1 MKAAAKALAPGLLAA
16 LALSGCGEKT
26 YSPEEVV
33 TELNAAGAGLVIGQ
47 PLTGGTEQDAEI
59 VTVTFAEEGEPEA
72 GVIDAHGAG
81 AIVVVENAELA
92 GQEFDRCEKAV
103 DFTCFRVANA
113 VLRFTGISPD
123 EQAELTAAIRSLETS

>member
-1 MKAAAKALAPGLLAA
+1 MKAVARALAPGLLAA

-26 YSPEEVV
+26 YSPDEVV
-33 TELNAAGAGLVIGQ
+33 AELNAAGAQLEIGQ
-47 PLTGGTEQDAEI
+47 PLTGSSEQETEI

-81 AIVVVENAELA
+81 AIVVVDDAELA
-92 GQEFDRCEKAV
+92 GEEFDRCEAAV

-123 EQAELTAAIRSLETS
+123 EQADLTAAIRSLETG